1 MLNHVQEGKRL
12 EIYNASPTATL
23 LAGVPVVVSGH
34 IRIPIANI
42 SPLSW
47 GEASAEE
54 VFNLPAKASDT
65 WNDGDTLY
73 WDPNNGWLTSNGETA
88 GVVLAGASVPM
99 SVSVA
104 GQQTVTAGKAA
115 GVTTANVELI
125 DHNAEAIIPQA
136 TITAP
141 AALTSSAPAAQTA
154 EAAPAGGTGAAAGGW
169 DTAAHRDAA
178 IAAINANEADVAT
191 LITELTAVQADVAA
205 LRTTVAALRTALI
218 AAGVIAGS

>member
-1 MLNHVQEGKRL
+1 M
-12 EIYNASPTATL
+12 
-23 LAGVPVVVSGH
+23 
-34 IRIPIANI
+34 RIFP
-42 SPLSW
+42 PLSW

-115 GVTTANVELI
+115 GVTSANVELI
-125 DHNAEAIIPQA
+125 DHNADAIIPQA
-136 TITAP
+136 AITQTQGTLTDDSGGTAGATL
-141 AALTSSAPAAQTA
+141 AAVTAGATYAQADIVALKNAVASLAAQVNK
-154 EAAPAGGTGAAAGGW
+154 G
-169 DTAAHRDAA
+169 
-178 IAAINANEADVAT
+178 
-191 LITELTAVQADVAA
+191 QADVGNILAA
-205 LRTTVAALRTALI
+205 LA
-218 AAGVIAGS
+218 AAGVIA

>member
-1 MLNHVQEGKRL
+1 MKNYVQPGDRL
-12 EIYNASPTATL
+12 AIYNSSSTATL

-115 GVTTANVELI
+115 GVTSANVELI

-136 TITAP
+136 AITQMQGTLTDSSGGTAGTTL
-141 AALTSSAPAAQTA
+141 AAVTAGADVCAGGHRGAQERRREPGRAASTRRRRTWPTSSA
-154 EAAPAGGTGAAAGGW
+154 
-169 DTAAHRDAA
+169 
-178 IAAINANEADVAT
+178 
-191 LITELTAVQADVAA
+191 A
-205 LRTTVAALRTALI
+205 LA
-218 AAGVIAGS
+218 AAGVIA

>member
-1 MLNHVQEGKRL
+1 MKNYVQPGDRL
-12 EIYNASPTATL
+12 AIYNSSATATL

-42 SPLSW
+42 FPLSW

-115 GVTTANVELI
+115 GVTSANVELI

-136 TITAP
+136 AITQLQGTLTDGSGGTAGTTLAAVTAGATYAQADIVALKNSVSSLAAQLNKAQTDMANVL
-141 AALTSSAPAAQTA
+141 AALA
-154 EAAPAGGTGAAAGGW
+154 
-169 DTAAHRDAA
+169 
-178 IAAINANEADVAT
+178 
-191 LITELTAVQADVAA
+191 
-205 LRTTVAALRTALI
+205 
-218 AAGVIAGS
+218 AAGVIA

>member
-1 MLNHVQEGKRL
+1 MKNYVQPGDRL
-12 EIYNASPTATL
+12 AIYNSSSTATL

-73 WDPNNGWLTSNGETA
+73 WNPNNGWLTSNGETA

-99 SVSVA
+99 SDSVA
-104 GQQTVTAGKAA
+104 GQRTVTAGKAA
-115 GVTTANVELI
+115 GVTSANVELI

-136 TITAP
+136 AITQAGNCSG
-141 AALTSSAPAAQTA
+141 TCRRETA
-154 EAAPAGGTGAAAGGW
+154 EKRRPPAGTGAAAGECTRRHTVRAHATRRRRW
-169 DTAAHRDAA
+169 SPQLNKAADGHGRR
-178 IAAINANEADVAT
+178 
-191 LITELTAVQADVAA
+191 A
-205 LRTTVAALRTALI
+205 LLLARRGDRIVSRPMRR
-218 AAGVIAGS
+218 AGRLSK

>member
-1 MLNHVQEGKRL
+1 MLNYVQPGKRL
-12 EIYNASPTATL
+12 AIYNSSSTATL

-34 IRIPIANI
+34 IRIPIVNI

-115 GVTTANVELI
+115 GVTSANVELI
-125 DHNAEAIIPQA
+125 DHNADAIIPQA
-136 TITAP
+136 AITQTQGTLTDDSGGTAGATL
-141 AALTSSAPAAQTA
+141 AAVTAGATYAQADIVALKNAVASLAAQVNK
-154 EAAPAGGTGAAAGGW
+154 G
-169 DTAAHRDAA
+169 
-178 IAAINANEADVAT
+178 
-191 LITELTAVQADVAA
+191 QADVGNILAA
-205 LRTTVAALRTALI
+205 LA
-218 AAGVIAGS
+218 AAGVIA

>member
-1 MLNHVQEGKRL
+1 MKNYVQPGDRL
-12 EIYNASPTATL
+12 AIYNSSSTATL

-115 GVTTANVELI
+115 GVTSANVELI

-136 TITAP
+136 AITQLQGTLTDNSGGTAGTTLAAVTAGATYAQADIVALKNSVSSLAAQLNKAQTDMANVL
-141 AALTSSAPAAQTA
+141 AALA
-154 EAAPAGGTGAAAGGW
+154 
-169 DTAAHRDAA
+169 
-178 IAAINANEADVAT
+178 
-191 LITELTAVQADVAA
+191 
-205 LRTTVAALRTALI
+205 
-218 AAGVIAGS
+218 AAGVIA

>member
-1 MLNHVQEGKRL
+1 MKNYVQPGDRL
-12 EIYNASPTATL
+12 AIYNSSSTATL

-73 WDPNNGWLTSNGETA
+73 WDPNNGWLTSNGEAA

-115 GVTTANVELI
+115 GVTSANVELI

-136 TITAP
+136 AITQLQGTLTDSSGGTAGTTLAAVTAGATYAQADIVALKNSVSSLAAQLNKAQTDMANVL
-141 AALTSSAPAAQTA
+141 AALA
-154 EAAPAGGTGAAAGGW
+154 
-169 DTAAHRDAA
+169 
-178 IAAINANEADVAT
+178 
-191 LITELTAVQADVAA
+191 
-205 LRTTVAALRTALI
+205 
-218 AAGVIAGS
+218 AAGVIA